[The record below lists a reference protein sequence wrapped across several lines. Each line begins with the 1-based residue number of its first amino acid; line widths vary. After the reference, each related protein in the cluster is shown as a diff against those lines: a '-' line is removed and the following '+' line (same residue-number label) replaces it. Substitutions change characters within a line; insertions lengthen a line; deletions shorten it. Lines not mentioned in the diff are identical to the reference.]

1 VTEKLGKRGAS
12 QSDIT
17 DLIGLISSLMIIE
30 DYKKES
36 NN

>member
-1 VTEKLGKRGAS
+1 VTEKLGVAAS
-12 QSDIT
+12 QNDIT

-36 NN
+36 GQ